1 MLSGPRVRLRPFTE
15 ADFDERYRRHID
27 MSQRGDYYP
36 LHLSSE
42 ATYRARFAEN
52 GWWSPN
58 EGALAILDD
67 QGNLAG
73 TVDFERV
80 VADVDELVIGYLVYP
95 EYRGRGYA
103 SEALGLFVRYLFATR
118 HDMNRARLNI
128 HLDNAASIGVA
139 ERAGFKLEGRA
150 REGWYHRGRWQ
161 DVLMYS
167 LVRGELE
174 AVKSQHVV

>member
-27 MSQRGDYYP
+27 LSQRGDYYP

-58 EGALAILDD
+58 EGVLAILDD

-73 TVDFERV
+73 TVDFE
-80 VADVDELVIGYLVYP
+80 VIGSDSQIALVDRFG
-95 EYRGRGYA
+95 ENAGARQNNRGPGA
-103 SEALGLFVRYLFATR
+103 
-118 HDMNRARLNI
+118 I
-128 HLDNAASIGVA
+128 
-139 ERAGFKLEGRA
+139 
-150 REGWYHRGRWQ
+150 
-161 DVLMYS
+161 
-167 LVRGELE
+167 
-174 AVKSQHVV
+174 